1 MGGLITSRPIMFI
14 GIQWYDIVVI
24 WSPRQ
29 GNDIWLHDQ
38 RKGGLIMIQPYHLY
52 EDTSG

>member
-1 MGGLITSRPIMFI
+1 MGGLITSGLIMFI
-14 GIQWYDIVVI
+14 GIQQYDIAII

-29 GNDIWLHDQ
+29 SSDLWLHGQ
-38 RKGGLIMIQPYHLY
+38 GKGGLITSQPYHLY